1 MKQFNVKDYTK
12 HPSRKVVTR
21 GGLQARVICTDL
33 KNCHP
38 VIAAFDNGDGKEKIC
53 TYDKHG
59 RCDDEID
66 SVYDLFFAPEK
77 KVAWANLYCAQ
88 TGIMFTGE
96 FFKTEEDALKEK
108 AKDLGKYITTFK
120 VEWEE

>member
-1 MKQFNVKDYTK
+1 MKQFSIKDYKK

-33 KNCHP
+33 KNHHP

-53 TYDKHG
+53 LYDKHG
-59 RCDDEID
+59 RCHTDID

-77 KVAWANLYCAQ
+77 KVAWANLYC
-88 TGIMFTGE
+88 TELGTLSSGE
-96 FFKTEEDALKEK
+96 FFKTEEIALKRK
-108 AKDLGKYITTFK
+108 ATDRGKYLTTYK

>member
-1 MKQFNVKDYTK
+1 MKQFNINDYTK
-12 HPSRKVVTR
+12 YPSRKVVTR

-33 KNCHP
+33 KNYHP

-59 RCDDEID
+59 RCDAEID

-77 KVAWANLYCAQ
+77 KVAWANLYC
-88 TGIMFTGE
+88 TELGTMFTGE
-96 FFKTEEDALKEK
+96 FFKTEEAALQEK
-108 AKDLGKYITTFK
+108 AKDLCKYITTFK

>member
-1 MKQFNVKDYTK
+1 MKQFNVNDYTK
-12 HPSRKVVTR
+12 YHSRNVVTR

-33 KNCHP
+33 KNYHP
-38 VIAAFDNGDGKEKIC
+38 VIAALDNGDGKEKIC

-59 RCDDEID
+59 RCDVEID

-108 AKDLGKYITTFK
+108 VKDLGKYITTFK

>member
-1 MKQFNVKDYTK
+1 MKQFSVKDYTK

-33 KNCHP
+33 KNNHP

-53 TYDKHG
+53 LYDKHG
-59 RCDDEID
+59 RCHADID

-77 KVAWANLYCAQ
+77 KVAWANLYC
-88 TGIMFTGE
+88 TKLGTMFTSE
-96 FFKTEEDALKEK
+96 FFKTEEAAIKEK
-108 AKDLGKYITTFK
+108 GKELGKHLTTFK